1 MSILF
6 TCTECEGQL
15 QAPGNLRGAPVK
27 CPHCEKFIR
36 VPDTPP
42 PPGSKEKEGLS
53 QSVVRKIT
61 EAAGVER
68 IRGFDVR
75 AFFSEVFRRH
85 PEESI
90 DNHFTVGSPAT
101 TPPLSEIAT
110 SWPRPWVFFRVFVG
124 AIVLHLLFSQG
135 YVRTNNPNLIP
146 GLILVGSFA
155 VPMAMLILF
164 FEINIRR
171 NVSAYQVLRL
181 MLVGGVISIMVSLFF
196 FSVSAKTRIDD
207 WLGHSVVGIVEEAA
221 KVLALLIVVNQRRF
235 DYTHNGLLFGAAV
248 GTGFAAFETAGYA
261 LQALLDSETT
271 QEGVSKAN
279 DVLFLRGLLSP
290 LAHIVWTAICGAALW
305 RVKREKRFRLSH
317 LFHPNFVRVFTIAVL
332 LHMAWNSSW
341 QGLLKFAGIG
351 LVAWIIVLG
360 FIQTGL
366 REIAIEKA
374 NQRADLS

>member
-1 MSILF
+1 
-6 TCTECEGQL
+6 
-15 QAPGNLRGAPVK
+15 
-27 CPHCEKFIR
+27 

-42 PPGSKEKEGLS
+42 PPGTKEKEGLS

-75 AFFSEVFRRH
+75 AFFSEVFRKH

-101 TPPLSEIAT
+101 TPPLSDIST
-110 SWPRPWVFFRVFVG
+110 RWPQPWVFFRVFVG
-124 AIVLHLLFSQG
+124 AIVLYLLFSQG
-135 YVRTNNPNLIP
+135 YSRTGNPNLIP

-164 FEINIRR
+164 FEINVRR

-181 MLVGGVISIMVSLFF
+181 MLVGGVISIMVSLFL
-196 FSVSAKTRIDD
+196 FSLSEKTRVDD
-207 WLGHSVVGIVEEAA
+207 WLGHSVVGLAEEAA
-221 KVLALLIVVNQRRF
+221 KVLALLVVVKQRRF

-261 LQALLDSETT
+261 LQALLMSQDIR
-271 QEGVSKAN
+271 QVY

-305 RVKREKRFRLSH
+305 RVKRDRRFRLGH
-317 LFHPNFVRVFTIAVL
+317 LFHPNFLRVFTIAVL

-374 NQRADLS
+374 NSRIQNG

>member
-6 TCTECEGQL
+6 TCNQCEGQL

-27 CPHCEKFIR
+27 CPHCGEFIR

-75 AFFSEVFRRH
+75 AFFSEVFRKH

-90 DNHFTVGSPAT
+90 DNHFTVGSPST
-101 TPPLSEIAT
+101 TPPLSEIET

-124 AIVLHLLFSQG
+124 AIVLYLLFSQG
-135 YVRTNNPNLIP
+135 YSRTQNPNLIP

-164 FEINIRR
+164 FEINVRR

-181 MLVGGVISIMVSLFF
+181 MLVGGVISIMVSLFL
-196 FSVSAKTRIDD
+196 FSLSEKTSIDD
-207 WLGHSVVGIVEEAA
+207 WLGHSVIGLAEEAA
-221 KVLALLIVVNQRRF
+221 KVLALLVVVNQRRF

-261 LQALLDSETT
+261 LQALLTSQDIR
-271 QEGVSKAN
+271 QVY

-305 RVKREKRFRLSH
+305 RVKRERRFRLSH
-317 LFHPNFVRVFTIAVL
+317 LFHPNFLRVFTIAVL
-332 LHMAWNSSW
+332 LHMTWNSSW
-341 QGLLKFAGIG
+341 QGLVKFAGIG
-351 LVAWIIVLG
+351 LIAWVIVLG

-374 NQRADLS
+374 NQRTGQG